1 MENISMI
8 KKINFVLIIISIIS
22 CIYISDFNIL
32 IGFIL
37 HFLMV
42 RKYNKDKKLYLKIFI
57 HIIVIFTFFEL
68 IFIIIN
74 SIQIFNKVILFITV
88 IELILKLIIGYL
100 CYNEFIKKFN
110 NDLNY
115 LYKIEYQYNK
125 YILNENNN
133 NLI

>member
-1 MENISMI
+1 MENILII
-8 KKINFVLIIISIIS
+8 KKINIILIIISIIS
-22 CIYISDFNIL
+22 CLYISDFNVL

-37 HFLMV
+37 HFLIV
-42 RKYNKDKKLYLKIFI
+42 RKFNKDKKLYLKIFI
-57 HIIVIFTFFEL
+57 HIIFIFTIFEL
-68 IFIIIN
+68 IFIVVN
-74 SIQIFNKVILFITV
+74 SFQIFYKGIFFINV

-100 CYNEFIKKFN
+100 CYNEFNKLYN

-133 NLI
+133 LN

>member
-1 MENISMI
+1 MENILII
-8 KKINFVLIIISIIS
+8 KKLNIILIIISIIS
-22 CIYISDFNIL
+22 CLYISDFNVL

-37 HFLMV
+37 HFLIV
-42 RKYNKDKKLYLKIFI
+42 RKFNKDKKLYLKIFI
-57 HIIVIFTFFEL
+57 HIIFIFTIFEL
-68 IFIIIN
+68 IFIVVN
-74 SIQIFNKVILFITV
+74 SFQIFYKGIFFINV

-100 CYNEFIKKFN
+100 CYNEFNKLYN

-133 NLI
+133 LN